1 MRLKGKRG
9 KVVRHTFINTTY
21 HDRILHYHIFD
32 VEHDIHISLRI
43 KIMLLLQILTF
54 FKKLI
59 SVVIT

>member
-1 MRLKGKRG
+1 M
-9 KVVRHTFINTTY
+9 IEYCIITY
-21 HDRILHYHIFD
+21 LTD

>member
-1 MRLKGKRG
+1 MVK
-9 KVVRHTFINTTY
+9 HTFRNMTY

-32 VEHDIHISLRI
+32 IEHDIHISLRI

>member
-1 MRLKGKRG
+1 M
-9 KVVRHTFINTTY
+9 VRHTFINTTY